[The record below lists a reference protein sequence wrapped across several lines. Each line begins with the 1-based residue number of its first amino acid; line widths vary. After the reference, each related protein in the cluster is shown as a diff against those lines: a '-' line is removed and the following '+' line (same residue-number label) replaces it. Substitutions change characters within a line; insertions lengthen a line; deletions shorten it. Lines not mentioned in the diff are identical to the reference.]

1 MAEIIVQQSSLFLIS
16 VLYGVILGLW
26 YDFFRAVRRKISHRN
41 RTVHMEDIVFCL
53 SAAAGLFL
61 LFQIYNQGSIRF
73 YVLLGL
79 FAGAMGYFFLLSAL
93 MGKGMELLVGAA
105 VFFLKK
111 AAKGFKKIDYI
122 TISKEESI
130 VISNQKQQENRK
142 RPFTIRKTSR

>member
-1 MAEIIVQQSSLFLIS
+1 
-16 VLYGVILGLW
+16 
-26 YDFFRAVRRKISHRN
+26 
-41 RTVHMEDIVFCL
+41 MEDIVFCL

-93 MGKGMELLVGAA
+93 MEKGMELLVGAA

-111 AAKGFKKIDYI
+111 AAAALFFPGKIIVNSLLKTLKKVRR
-122 TISKEESI
+122 TVKI
-130 VISNQKQQENRK
+130 VRSRK
-142 RPFTIRKTSR
+142 